1 MPTKW
6 QEKGVG
12 FSLKLGSKPTNK
24 KAVID
29 ERNGSIGGYTTEHWD
44 DHQDAEV
51 LAKTVRASLRVN
63 NEEE

>member
-12 FSLKLGSKPTNK
+12 FSLRIGSKPTNK
-24 KAVID
+24 KSVVD
-29 ERNGSIGGYTTEHWD
+29 ERNGTIGGFETEHWD
-44 DHQDAEV
+44 DHQDVEV
-51 LAKTVRASLRVN
+51 LAKTVRASLKL

>member
-12 FSLKLGSKPTNK
+12 FSLKIGSKPSNK
-24 KAVID
+24 TKIID
-29 ERNGSIGGYTTEHWD
+29 DRDGTTGGYQTEHWD

-51 LAKTVRASLRVN
+51 LAKSVRMSLKPS

>member
-24 KAVID
+24 KPVVD
-29 ERNGSIGGYTTEHWD
+29 ERDGTIGGFETEHWD

-51 LAKTVRASLRVN
+51 LAKSVRMSLKAH